1 MMRGSGSSGGGKRR
15 TGRCT
20 KPRWV
25 GKKTG
30 PNPTDRAK
38 SGTKESILVDGR
50 GVPLGAVVAGA
61 NVNDFKLLE
70 ATLESSPISRPDPRV
85 PDVPE
90 AAAVQG
96 LSLDADYYREEIY
109 ELLETWGYTAHIRP
123 RGSGSG
129 VRDLPRDEAA
139 AAGVKARRWV
149 VERTHSW
156 LHRYRGLLIR
166 WCKKPQNYL
175 GLLHFACGLIAFK
188 ASGLL
193 G

>member
-1 MMRGSGSSGGGKRR
+1 M
-15 TGRCT
+15 
-20 KPRWV
+20 

-38 SGTKESILVDGR
+38 SGTKESVWTDGR
-50 GVPLGAVVAGA
+50 GVPLGVTVAGA
-61 NVNDFKLLE
+61 NVNDYKLLE
-70 ATLESSPISRPDPRV
+70 ETLESSPIAHPDPRV

-90 AAAVQG
+90 EAAVQG
-96 LSLDADYYREEIY
+96 MSLDADYFRVEIY
-109 ELLETWGYTAHIRP
+109 AILERWGFTAHIRP
-123 RGSGSG
+123 VGSGSG
-129 VRDLPRDEAA
+129 VADLTPEEVEV
-139 AAGVKARRWV
+139 AGIEARRWV

-156 LHRYRGLLIR
+156 LHRFRALLIR

-175 GLLHFACGLIAFK
+175 GLLHFACGLIAFR

>member
-1 MMRGSGSSGGGKRR
+1 
-15 TGRCT
+15 
-20 KPRWV
+20 V

-38 SGTKESILVDGR
+38 TGTKESLLVDGR

-70 ATLESSPISRPDPRV
+70 ATLESSPVSRPDPRV

-90 AAAVQG
+90 AGAVQA
-96 LSLDADYYREEIY
+96 LSLDADYYRVEIY
-109 ELLETWGYTAHIRP
+109 ELLERWGYTAHIRP
-123 RGSGSG
+123 RGSG
-129 VRDLPRDEAA
+129 VAELTPEEAH
-139 AAGVKARRWV
+139 AAGVQARRWV

-156 LHRYRGLLIR
+156 LHRYRALLIR
-166 WCKKPQNYL
+166 WCKKGQNYL
-175 GLLHFACGLIAFK
+175 GLLHFACGLIAFRV
-188 ASGLL
+188 SGLL